1 MSASY
6 PVCVF
11 EVRWLRPTGA
21 AVALRALPRRYR
33 GILVRPEDEQ
43 EGDNPV
49 TRPGASG
56 WSAVAHAAYAVDAID
71 RADEALRATLVH
83 DRPTVAVP
91 AIDPPAPVPAGPPAS
106 VLDGLKAVTDAL
118 ATTIENTHGEQWLRP
133 AEASGGGE
141 VTAVDV
147 ARVAVHAG
155 VHHLRLA
162 ESVLREVV
170 GRP

>member
-1 MSASY
+1 MADSCPLCGFTDRSVSPAD
-6 PVCVF
+6 
-11 EVRWLRPTGA
+11 A
-21 AVALRALPRRYR
+21 AVALRSLPRRYR

-83 DRPTVAVP
+83 DRPSVVVP
-91 AIDPPAPVPAGPPAS
+91 AVDPPAPAPAGPPAS
-106 VLDGLKAVTDAL
+106 VLDGLKAVTDAM
-118 ATTIENTHGEQWLRP
+118 ASTIENAHGEEWLRP
-133 AEASGGGE
+133 AQAADGTA
-141 VTAVDV
+141 VTAIDL
-147 ARVAVHAG
+147 ARRAVHAG

>member
-1 MSASY
+1 MAASC
-6 PVCVF
+6 PVCGF
-11 EVRWLRPTGA
+11 EDRSVSPADA
-21 AVALRALPRRYR
+21 AVALRSLPRRYR

-71 RADEALRATLVH
+71 RADEALRSVLVH
-83 DRPTVAVP
+83 DRPTVVVP
-91 AIDPPAPVPAGPPAS
+91 AIDPPAPAPAGPPAS

-118 ATTIENTHGEQWLRP
+118 ATTIENTGGEQWLRP
-133 AEASGGGE
+133 AEASGGGQ
-141 VTAVDV
+141 VTAVDI

-162 ESVLREVV
+162 EAVLREVV